1 MAEADADEA
10 EITLRFMKRVAL
22 VSLAL
27 PVDFVSGLSGP
38 RSLTLIYTEEICG
51 RFGSFRWIN
60 LRISRL

>member
-1 MAEADADEA
+1 MTEADGFDGET
-10 EITLRFMKRVAL
+10 TLRFMKRVAL

-27 PVDFVSGLSGP
+27 PVDFVSGSSDP